1 MKKIA
6 IIGAG
11 ISGLFIANLF
21 KERSDYSIRIYE
33 KNNIINLD
41 EGYGIQLS
49 TNSIRLLNKI
59 GFDTLDDNEKFNPEK
74 IDFYETTKEKKICDI
89 NISDFNSE
97 NCKYTTLKRS
107 KLVEFLKNKLDF
119 NIIKYGHNIERIEQ
133 NNEKIILKFNQ
144 NRQETCDYLII
155 SDGVFSKSK
164 SIISNGKI
172 KPVFS
177 NSIAIRGNISNKI
190 LKNLNKKNISL
201 FMGNNFH
208 YVIYP
213 LNFTDDAFNFI
224 GVLRYKLTKNEL
236 ENYSFFKEETFIQEI
251 KENLKNKISEN
262 IINNIYNVKC
272 FPVFVSQKFF
282 KPDNNIFL
290 VGDAF
295 FAFPPSFA
303 QGASQSIEGGYDLF
317 DNITNKKRNFYDH
330 RIKKIKMVN
339 DRSKLNQFIFHLSNP
354 LVIFFRNVILKILTK
369 NKKFLKNYLGKIY
382 KD

>member
-1 MKKIA
+1 
-6 IIGAG
+6 
-11 ISGLFIANLF
+11 
-21 KERSDYSIRIYE
+21 
-33 KNNIINLD
+33 
-41 EGYGIQLS
+41 
-49 TNSIRLLNKI
+49 
-59 GFDTLDDNEKFNPEK
+59 
-74 IDFYETTKEKKICDI
+74 
-89 NISDFNSE
+89 
-97 NCKYTTLKRS
+97 
-107 KLVEFLKNKLDF
+107 
-119 NIIKYGHNIERIEQ
+119 
-133 NNEKIILKFNQ
+133 
-144 NRQETCDYLII
+144 
-155 SDGVFSKSK
+155 
-164 SIISNGKI
+164 
-172 KPVFS
+172 
-177 NSIAIRGNISNKI
+177 
-190 LKNLNKKNISL
+190 
-201 FMGNNFH
+201 MGNNFH